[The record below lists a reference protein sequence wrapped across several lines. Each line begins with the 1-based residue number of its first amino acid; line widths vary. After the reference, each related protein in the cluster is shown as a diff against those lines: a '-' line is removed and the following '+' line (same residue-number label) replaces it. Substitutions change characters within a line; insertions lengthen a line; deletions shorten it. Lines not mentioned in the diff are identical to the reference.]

1 MCQNIGND
9 LPTCLA
15 CGEHSM
21 SRLVFVRVV
30 QGYHFLAGLA
40 SWVACAKKCKVFV
53 RESSTSFMSSMNIP
67 ITLTITRK
75 CSSQH
80 QILYNNFCNFIEIS
94 SYMDACVWYFTW
106 VYMSVVLTLLYF
118 QHILN
123 ILEIDHFT
131 TGAAATLWS
140 LGSAQGT
147 AKPVRGLGAFQEGC
161 WWRFWIR
168 FCIGYRALSQSKLCA
183 NKFCLDIIQKDLKL
197 LWTCFK
203 LVDNLSEIEG
213 VRRSQIHEMASES
226 SCNDVDLK
234 LKHAGTLFAPQIHGK
249 LYNCVGMWEP
259 IAMCTTVG
267 SSVVLNLKQST
278 SSTRQYHS
286 YT

>member
-1 MCQNIGND
+1 MFLVCFWLVTLVVNQNMFFKDESTILILSDTMCQNIGND

-94 SYMDACVWYFTW
+94 SYMDACV
-106 VYMSVVLTLLYF
+106 
-118 QHILN
+118 
-123 ILEIDHFT
+123 
-131 TGAAATLWS
+131 
-140 LGSAQGT
+140 
-147 AKPVRGLGAFQEGC
+147 
-161 WWRFWIR
+161 
-168 FCIGYRALSQSKLCA
+168 
-183 NKFCLDIIQKDLKL
+183 
-197 LWTCFK
+197 
-203 LVDNLSEIEG
+203 
-213 VRRSQIHEMASES
+213 
-226 SCNDVDLK
+226 
-234 LKHAGTLFAPQIHGK
+234 
-249 LYNCVGMWEP
+249 
-259 IAMCTTVG
+259 
-267 SSVVLNLKQST
+267 
-278 SSTRQYHS
+278 
-286 YT
+286 